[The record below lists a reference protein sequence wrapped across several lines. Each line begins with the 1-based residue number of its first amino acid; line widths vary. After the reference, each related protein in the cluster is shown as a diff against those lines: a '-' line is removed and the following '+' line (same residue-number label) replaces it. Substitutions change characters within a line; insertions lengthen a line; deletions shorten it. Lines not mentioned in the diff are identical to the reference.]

1 VSSAEVLYLKDGS
14 RVSGKLTVCDED
26 HCVIA
31 SKSVPLVDIAR
42 IELRDDDG
50 APPLVAA
57 GTIVLTDGTLQQAR
71 FLGLDL
77 GVVETD
83 GGDIDR
89 ENVALII
96 LEPTKLKPPVA
107 LQRDVLIFADG
118 SRSAGQLTSCSP
130 ASCMFDGERIQVDRL
145 RWIGLRQEDGAP
157 PGAAERA
164 DLVVVDERAV
174 AARMSAVS
182 AKSVR
187 TTHGTFARD
196 HVTWI
201 HLSPKSSRRPPTP
214 IPHSRSG

>member
-1 VSSAEVLYLKDGS
+1 MT
-14 RVSGKLTVCDED
+14 GKLTVCDED

-31 SKSVPLVDIAR
+31 SKGVPLADVAR
-42 IELRDDDG
+42 SELLDDAG
-50 APPLVAA
+50 APPLVTA

-89 ENVALII
+89 EKVALII

-118 SRSAGQLTSCSP
+118 SRSAGLLTSCSS
-130 ASCMFDGERIQVDRL
+130 ASCMFDGERIRVDRL

-157 PGAAERA
+157 PVAAERA
-164 DLVVVDERAV
+164 DLVVVDEKPV

-187 TTHGTFARD
+187 TTRGTFARD
-196 HVTWI
+196 RVTWI
-201 HLSPKSSRRPPTP
+201 HLSPYRRSRSRR
-214 IPHSRSG
+214 R